1 MRTPDAHVIASME
14 EQPILNAS
22 FNQDAACFAIC
33 HNGGFR
39 VYVTDPMDLR
49 VQREFDDGG
58 IGVIQMLHRTNY
70 LAVVGGGRNPKF
82 PQNKLVIWDDLKS
95 KPALSLEFLS
105 PVLNVLLSRTKIVVV
120 LHNKVHVYAFSSPPS
135 RISTTDTADNPHGIA
150 AFAGDIV
157 VFPSRTPGQIQVVD
171 LSQDGQARNLVSI
184 IRAHK
189 SPVRCVALS
198 SDGTVVASCS
208 ESGTLVR
215 LHSTS
220 NTALLHEFRRGLDR
234 AVVYNM
240 AFSPSGSR
248 LAVLSDKNT
257 MHVFDTSSSKNAG
270 QVAAA
275 GNRRHVLGKVPLLPS
290 YFSGEWSFVS
300 SRVQG
305 QHGVLGWSSENS
317 VVIVWI
323 SEARWE
329 KYVIVEKKS
338 TEDGGAKDQPEC
350 ELVREAWRAFKDL

>member
-14 EQPILNAS
+14 DQPILNAA
-22 FNQDAACFAIC
+22 FNQDSACFAIC
-33 HNGGFR
+33 HNRGFR

-70 LAVVGGGRNPKF
+70 LAVVGGGSNPKF

-120 LHNKVHVYAFSSPPS
+120 LQNKVHVYAFSSPPS

-150 AFAGDIV
+150 AFSGDTV

-171 LSQDGQARNLVSI
+171 LSQEGQARNLVSI

-198 SDGTVVASCS
+198 ADGSVVASCS
-208 ESGTLVR
+208 DNGTLVR
-215 LHSTS
+215 LHSTT

-257 MHVFDTSSSKNAG
+257 MHVFDTSASTSGAAG
-270 QVAAA
+270 AA

-300 SRVQG
+300 ARVHG
-305 QHGVLGWSSENS
+305 QHGVLGWSSETS
-317 VVIVWI
+317 VVVVWI

-329 KYVIVEKKS
+329 KYVIVEKKPVEGS
-338 TEDGGAKDQPEC
+338 GSGKDQPGC